1 MPEKLCANESIHPA
15 HEWPSVPSY
24 RCPGIGLTLRA
35 EQAGVSAPRPPGEQ
49 PPVNMGRIMQEATRS
64 IFDLDPERELSAAL
78 EREQQ
83 LIERLTEL
91 NAERAERDAQ
101 HSRQIAGLKKRIKN
115 LKARVTTADEVLAH
129 AARTADVTRFRD
141 KYLREELRKRAELAE
156 ARTVEAQ
163 DQLDAALATLNKV
176 REHALHMTTGK
187 TGRPDKAHGRIL
199 LKILK
204 GDRS

>member
-35 EQAGVSAPRPPGEQ
+35 EQARVSAPK
-49 PPVNMGRIMQEATRS
+49 PPVQ
-64 IFDLDPERELSAAL
+64 ERELTDEIDRLRIAKGLLTDRVSGL
-78 EREQQ
+78 YRLGDERS
-83 LIERLTEL
+83 T
-91 NAERAERDAQ
+91 Q
-101 HSRQIAGLKKRIKN
+101 HSAQVRGLRKRIKN

-129 AARTADVTRFRD
+129 AARTADVTPFRD

-163 DQLDAALATLNKV
+163 DQLDDALATLNKV

-187 TGRPDKAHGRIL
+187 TGRPDKAHGRTL